1 MTVLNQSGNEV
12 IDVQKEF
19 AYYAIQS
26 YKHRAVGREGN
37 YPVEVKPAGN
47 KGMGVFAT
55 KNIQKNQVCCFYD
68 GFFDTGPMC
77 GVFMT
82 GQHGYGQ
89 SAPFNGNPN
98 YLLAGFPTQLR
109 PGGCAQMCNDASTTY
124 TNRNRKYLEHI
135 NVKETI
141 DEDGCVL
148 FVATKRIKKGTEL
161 LYSYGPGYWS
171 AKRRRTKKN
180 NDVMNLWK
188 ELIDKHKLDF
198 DLTSKQNQI
207 YFDLL
212 STYKTEGTSL
222 SDFQLRYILVSILRD
237 LQHM

>member
-77 GVFMT
+77 GVVIT

-171 AKRRRTKKN
+171 SNRSRTKRQN
-180 NDVMNLWK
+180 NVMGLWK
-188 ELIDKHKLDF
+188 ELVHEHKLDF
-198 DLTSKQNQI
+198 DLSLKQNQI
-207 YFDLL
+207 YLDLL
-212 STYKTEGTSL
+212 STYKTEGMSL
-222 SDFQLRYILVSILRD
+222 SDFQLRYILVSIFRD
-237 LQHM
+237 LQK